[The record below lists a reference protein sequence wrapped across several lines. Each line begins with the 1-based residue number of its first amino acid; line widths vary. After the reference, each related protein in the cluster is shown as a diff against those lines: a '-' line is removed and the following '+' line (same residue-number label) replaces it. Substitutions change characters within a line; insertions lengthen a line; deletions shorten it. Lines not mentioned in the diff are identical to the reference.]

1 MRNKLHQNLKRIKG
15 VVALMLTATIA
26 VTAVPQSAY
35 ASSNIYNTETD
46 SLLGDIAKLMPILE
60 ETLKQ
65 KKDIEVS
72 KLKRLIKENHWDYE
86 YTMQAYD
93 NLGNPYK
100 DVDYTQLI
108 AAYATITEMGR
119 NGNGLFTDIPFLEV
133 KASEVYDEDEDVYY
147 GTPSFEVMDADG
159 VMEYYGYEKDSDA
172 YLEYKARL
180 ELISQEI
187 NRETLTQTVFIKTPK
202 SVASEETDTSAWL
215 PIAEKTDGIRKDI
228 IITAMSLM
236 GQVPYQWGGKASKP
250 GYDRTWWTFAGNEQK
265 GLDCSGFV
273 QWVYMTTGFSTE
285 ITKNL
290 ISTAQITS
298 SLTQISKEDLK
309 PGDIGILHPKGSNET
324 NHTGIYIG
332 DGYWIHCSSGK
343 GTVVINKFPFKYFYS
358 ILVDNENNEGYNLV
372 EYTIKNDFGV
382 IEDTENTGIEPS
394 EDAGYEEEND
404 YSEEVES
411 DTEID
416 EPEETLE
423 ENRDV
428 EEEEEETEESE
439 VTEKSEPQYIYS
451 VQNSDIP
458 ESDILLLAQLIT
470 HEAGAEGYNGWV
482 AVGEVVRNRVYST
495 AFPNSVAEVV
505 FQSGQFSNIGGIRSI
520 EPSSDILSV
529 AAQILQGNL
538 NMFGNPDVLFFRNPS
553 YAGLSST
560 DEVNWG
566 SYRWYKAV
574 GKHAFYLI

>member
-1 MRNKLHQNLKRIKG
+1 MKIELHQSKKIIK
-15 VVALMLTATIA
+15 VIAAVLALSMTMTSL
-26 VTAVPQSAY
+26 PQKAY
-35 ASSNIYNTETD
+35 ASSSIYNTETD
-46 SLLGDIAKLMPILE
+46 SLLGDISKLMPILE
-60 ETLKQ
+60 DTLKQ
-65 KKDIEVS
+65 KRDIEKS
-72 KLKRLIKENHWDYE
+72 RLKRLIKENHWDYE

-100 DVDYTQLI
+100 DVDYTELI
-108 AAYATITEMGR
+108 AAYATVTEAGR
-119 NGNGLFTDIPFLEV
+119 NGKGLFTDIPFLTIET
-133 KASEVYDEDEDVYY
+133 SETYDEDEGIYY
-147 GTPSFEVMDADG
+147 GSPCFKVMDTDD
-159 VMEYYGYEKDSDA
+159 VLEYYGYTKDSGV
-172 YLEYKARL
+172 YLEYKARH

-202 SVASEETDTSAWL
+202 SVASDETDTSAWL
-215 PIAEKTDGIRKDI
+215 PIADRAEGIRRDI

-250 GYDRTWWTFAGNEQK
+250 GYDRTWWTFVDNEQK

-273 QWVYMTTGFSTE
+273 QWAYMTTGFGKDVTNNLVST
-285 ITKNL
+285 
-290 ISTAQITS
+290 SQITS
-298 SLTQISKEDLK
+298 SLAQISREDLQ
-309 PGDIGILHPKGSNET
+309 PGDIGILHPRGSTET

-358 ILVDNENNEGYNLV
+358 VFVDNENIEGYNLV

-382 IEDTENTGIEPS
+382 IEDTENTDVETSP
-394 EDAGYEEEND
+394 DADYEEEND
-404 YSEEVES
+404 YSETVES
-411 DTEID
+411 DAEN
-416 EPEETLE
+416 EPSEETYE
-423 ENRDV
+423 EDAGEEYEEA
-428 EEEEEETEESE
+428 EEESQEDGEES
-439 VTEKSEPQYIYS
+439 QYIYS
-451 VQNSDIP
+451 VLNPDIP

-470 HEAGAEGYNGWV
+470 HEAGTEGYNGWV

-495 AFPNSVAEVV
+495 AFPNSVAEVI

-520 EPSSDILSV
+520 EPSSDILGV

-553 YAGLSST
+553 YAGLSAT

-574 GKHAFYLI
+574 GNHAFYLI